1 MSASDARVD
10 TWTEGYLREQVPHE
24 APSHWDRLPRDVR
37 ERILLLERHRLARH
51 LAYRYGLA
59 LRYVQNR
66 ALRNYDQID
75 FTRYLSHLTQWKHLG
90 NASTTQF
97 RKGAKMAM
105 HIAVREQLLAVSFVV
120 PWLAE
125 ASGKDWV
132 PALRNHDDDMYGF
145 YTHLSWLRWKDRDA
159 WSECEE
165 RRKRRRGVGISLEA
179 FRARKLRFEGY
190 DLACSRDAIREANIA
205 LIDRGSL

>member
-1 MSASDARVD
+1 MLATDERVD
-10 TWTEGYLREQVPHE
+10 DWLEGYLREQVPHE
-24 APSHWDRLPRDVR
+24 APSLWDRLPRDVR

-51 LAYRYGLA
+51 LIYRYGLA
-59 LRYVQNR
+59 FRYVQNR

-75 FTRYLSHLTQWKHLG
+75 FTRYLSQLTQWETLG
-90 NASTTQF
+90 KGSVN

-120 PWLAE
+120 PWLSE

-132 PALRNHDDDMYGF
+132 PALRNHDDDLYGF

-165 RRKRRRGVGISLEA
+165 QRKRRRGVGISLEA
-179 FRARKLRFEGY
+179 YRERKIRFEGY

-205 LIDRGSL
+205 LVDRGSL

>member
-1 MSASDARVD
+1 MSATDERVD
-10 TWTEGYLREQVPHE
+10 NWIEAYLGEQEPHE
-24 APSHWDRLPRDVR
+24 APNHWDRLPRDVR

-66 ALRNYDQID
+66 ALRNYHELD
-75 FTRYLSHLTQWKHLG
+75 FKRYLSHMTQWENLAKG
-90 NASTTQF
+90 SVN
-97 RKGAKMAM
+97 RKGARMAM

-125 ASGKDWV
+125 ASARDWV
-132 PALRNHDDDMYGF
+132 PALRNHDDDVYGF

-159 WSECEE
+159 WSKCEQ
-165 RRKRRRGVGISLEA
+165 RRKRRCGVGIDLQAYRE
-179 FRARKLRFEGY
+179 RKIRFEGY
-190 DLACSRDAIREANIA
+190 DLACSRSALREANIT
-205 LIDRGSL
+205 LVDRGSL